1 MSAEFRFVLAD
12 FRCIGEG
19 GAPRLHE
26 AGRSFP
32 MPPAVA
38 HAAAKR
44 ELVAKARSPHWT
56 PPNRFRRA
64 ETPSAAE
71 IAAAEAEL
79 GALQCYGAEITDPG
93 PIGSCTAASASVAQ
107 DRTALLRM
115 RRCAQGI
122 PAPARRRQVARP

>member
-12 FRCIGEG
+12 FRSIGAG

-44 ELVAKARSPHWT
+44 ELVAKAKPPHWT
-56 PPNRFRRA
+56 PPSLFKRA
-64 ETPSAAE
+64 ETLSAAE

-79 GALQCYGAEITDPG
+79 GVLQRHGAEAIGPG
-93 PIGSCTAASASVAQ
+93 SSG
-107 DRTALLRM
+107 
-115 RRCAQGI
+115 
-122 PAPARRRQVARP
+122 